1 MSFDRDK
8 YIIDNLKEK
17 AEVVKNKG
25 YNLFALFLQG
35 SQNYELDIYSDEY
48 KSDIDAKAI
57 IIPSFDDIVLNRKPI
72 STTLVLENNEHIEL
86 KDIRIMKDMWVKQN
100 ISYIELLYTKY
111 IIYDDNKWG
120 TMLYTLLN
128 MRDKISNIDKNQ
140 FLKCIKGMSME
151 KLKALEHPYPTI
163 KDKIDKYGY
172 DPKQL
177 HHIMR
182 LAEFVN
188 RYLEEDIDLVNCYVS
203 VDKELLLDVKLGK
216 YDLDFAREYS
226 VRFDNFTKETCDKYI
241 SDDNKIDND
250 AICELNNWVSDVLR
264 FSLKKELLEEE

>member
-17 AEVVKNKG
+17 AEIVKNKG

-72 STTLVLENNEHIEL
+72 STTLVLDNNEHIEL

-111 IIYDDNKWG
+111 IIYDDTKWG

-140 FLKCIKGMSME
+140 FLKCIKSMSME

-182 LAEFVN
+182 LYEFVVQ
-188 RYLEEDIDLVNCYVS
+188 YLENNIDLANCYIS
-203 VDKELLLDVKLGK
+203 TDSEILLNVKLGK
-216 YDLDFAREYS
+216 YDLDFARKYS
-226 VRFDNFTKETCDKYI
+226 VYFNNKTKEICDKYI
-241 SDDNKIDND
+241 SDDNKVDNG
-250 AICELNNWVSDVLR
+250 AIHELNNWVSDVLR
-264 FSLKKELLEEE
+264 FSLKTELLEEE

>member
-17 AEVVKNKG
+17 AEIVKNKG

-72 STTLVLENNEHIEL
+72 STTLVLDNNEHIEL
-86 KDIRIMKDMWVKQN
+86 KDIRIMKDMWIKQN

-111 IIYDDNKWG
+111 IIYDDAKWG

-188 RYLEEDIDLVNCYVS
+188 RYLEEDVDLVNCYVS
-203 VDKELLLDVKLGK
+203 MEKELLLDVKLGK

-226 VRFDNFTKETCDKYI
+226 VRFDNFTKEICDKYI
-241 SDDNKIDND
+241 SDDNKVDND
-250 AICELNNWVSDVLR
+250 AIYELNNWVSDVLR

>member
-1 MSFDRDK
+1 MSFDRDA
-8 YIIDNLKEK
+8 YIINNLKEK
-17 AEVVKNKG
+17 AEIVKNKG

-48 KSDIDAKAI
+48 KSDVDAKAI

-86 KDIRIMKDMWVKQN
+86 KDIRIMKDMWIKQN

-177 HHIMR
+177 HHIIR

-188 RYLEEDIDLVNCYVS
+188 KYLEEGVDLANCYLS
-203 VDKELLLDVKLGK
+203 TERKFLIDVKLGK
-216 YDLDFAREYS
+216 YDLNFARKYS
-226 VRFDNFTKETCDKYI
+226 VEFDKITKDICDKYI
-241 SDDNKIDND
+241 KDDNKINLETVN
-250 AICELNNWVSDVLR
+250 ELNYWVSDVLR
-264 FSLKKELLEEE
+264 FSLKKDLLEE

>member
-17 AEVVKNKG
+17 AEIVKNKG

-111 IIYDDNKWG
+111 IIYDDDKWG

-182 LAEFVN
+182 LYEFVVK
-188 RYLEEDIDLVNCYVS
+188 YLENNIDLANCYIS
-203 VDKELLLDVKLGK
+203 TDSEMLLNVKLGK
-216 YDLDFAREYS
+216 YDLDFARNYS
-226 VRFDNFTKETCDKYI
+226 VYFDNKTKEICDKYI
-241 SDDNKIDND
+241 SDDNKVDND
-250 AICELNNWVSDVLR
+250 AIYELNNWVSDVLR

>member
-17 AEVVKNKG
+17 AEIVKNKG

-72 STTLVLENNEHIEL
+72 STTLVLDNNEHIEL

-182 LAEFVN
+182 LYEFVVK
-188 RYLEEDIDLVNCYVS
+188 YLENNIDLANCYIS
-203 VDKELLLDVKLGK
+203 TDSEMLLNVKLGK
-216 YDLDFAREYS
+216 YDLDFARKYS
-226 VRFDNFTKETCDKYI
+226 VYFDNKTKEICDKYI
-241 SDDNKIDND
+241 SDDNKVDND
-250 AICELNNWVSDVLR
+250 AIYELNNWVSDVLR

>member
-17 AEVVKNKG
+17 AEIVKNKG

-35 SQNYELDIYSDEY
+35 SQNYELDIYSNEY

-111 IIYDDNKWG
+111 IIYDDTKWG

-188 RYLEEDIDLVNCYVS
+188 RYLEEDIDLANCYVS
-203 VDKELLLDVKLGK
+203 MEKELLLDVKLGK

-226 VRFDNFTKETCDKYI
+226 VRFDNFTKEVCDRYI
-241 SDDNKIDND
+241 SNDNKIDND

-264 FSLKKELLEEE
+264 FSLKKELLDLD

>member
-17 AEVVKNKG
+17 AEIVKNKG

-72 STTLVLENNEHIEL
+72 STTLVLDNNEHIEL

-128 MRDKISNIDKNQ
+128 MRDKISSIDKNQ

-188 RYLEEDIDLVNCYVS
+188 RYLEEDIGLANCYVS
-203 VDKELLLDVKLGK
+203 MDKELLLDVKLGK
-216 YDLDFAREYS
+216 YDLDFARKYS
-226 VRFDNFTKETCDKYI
+226 VYFDNKTKETCDKYI
-241 SDDNKIDND
+241 NDDNKIDSD
-250 AICELNNWVSDVLR
+250 TICELNNWVSDVLR

>member
-17 AEVVKNKG
+17 AEIVKNKG

-48 KSDIDAKAI
+48 KSDVDAKAI

-86 KDIRIMKDMWVKQN
+86 KDIRIMKDMWIKQN

-177 HHIMR
+177 HHIIR

-188 RYLEEDIDLVNCYVS
+188 KYLEEGFDLANCYLS
-203 VDKELLLDVKLGK
+203 TERKFLIDVKLGK
-216 YDLDFAREYS
+216 YDLNFARKYS
-226 VRFDNFTKETCDKYI
+226 VEFDKITKDICDKYI
-241 SDDNKIDND
+241 KDDNKINLETVN
-250 AICELNNWVSDVLR
+250 ELNYWVSDVLR

>member
-17 AEVVKNKG
+17 AEIVKNKG

-72 STTLVLENNEHIEL
+72 STTLVLDNNEHIEL

-111 IIYDDNKWG
+111 IIYDDTKWG

-177 HHIMR
+177 HHIIR

-188 RYLEEDIDLVNCYVS
+188 RYLEEDVDLANCYVS
-203 VDKELLLDVKLGK
+203 MEKELLLDVKLGK

-226 VRFDNFTKETCDKYI
+226 VRFDNFTKKICDKYI
-241 SDDNKIDND
+241 NDDNKIDSD
-250 AICELNNWVSDVLR
+250 AIYELNNWVSDVLR

>member
-17 AEVVKNKG
+17 AEIVKNKG

-48 KSDIDAKAI
+48 KSDIDVKAI

-72 STTLVLENNEHIEL
+72 STTLVLDNNEHIEL

-111 IIYDDNKWG
+111 IIYDDAKWG

-188 RYLEEDIDLVNCYVS
+188 RYLEEDIDLANCYVS
-203 VDKELLLDVKLGK
+203 MEKELLLDVKLGK

-241 SDDNKIDND
+241 NDDNKIDSD

>member
-17 AEVVKNKG
+17 AEIVKNKG

-72 STTLVLENNEHIEL
+72 STTLVLDNNEHIEL

-128 MRDKISNIDKNQ
+128 MRDKISSIDKNQ

-182 LAEFVN
+182 LYEFVVK
-188 RYLEEDIDLVNCYVS
+188 YLENNIDLANCYIS
-203 VDKELLLDVKLGK
+203 TDREMLLNVKLGK
-216 YDLDFAREYS
+216 YDLDFARKYS
-226 VRFDNFTKETCDKYI
+226 VYFDNKTKEVCDKYI

-250 AICELNNWVSDVLR
+250 AIYELNNWVSDVLK

>member
-17 AEVVKNKG
+17 AEIVKNKG

-72 STTLVLENNEHIEL
+72 STTLVLDNNEHIEL

-111 IIYDDNKWG
+111 IIYDDDKWG
-120 TMLYTLLN
+120 MMLYTLLN

-188 RYLEEDIDLVNCYVS
+188 RYLEEDIDLANCYVS
-203 VDKELLLDVKLGK
+203 MEKELLLDVKLGK

-226 VRFDNFTKETCDKYI
+226 VRFDNFTKETCDRYI
-241 SDDNKIDND
+241 SNDNKIDNN
-250 AICELNNWVSDVLR
+250 AIYELNNWVSDVLR

>member
-17 AEVVKNKG
+17 AEIVKNKG

-72 STTLVLENNEHIEL
+72 STTLVLDNNEHIEL

-111 IIYDDNKWG
+111 IIYDDAKWG

-188 RYLEEDIDLVNCYVS
+188 RYLEEDIDLANCYVS
-203 VDKELLLDVKLGK
+203 INKELLLDVKLGK